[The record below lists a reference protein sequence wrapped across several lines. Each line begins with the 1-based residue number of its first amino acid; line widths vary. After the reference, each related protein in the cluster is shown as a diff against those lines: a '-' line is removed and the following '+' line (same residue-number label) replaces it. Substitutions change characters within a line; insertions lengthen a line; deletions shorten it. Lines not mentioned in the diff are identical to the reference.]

1 MALTAW
7 TRSSTIVASTNAS
20 EAVPPPDRRVTNR
33 VSTLP
38 IAVHIDDQE
47 ATIVNLSNSGAQ
59 MISTTRFKPNQRVRV
74 FLPNESG
81 LIRCHAVI
89 AWAMFE
95 IPRKGDAIYRLGVH
109 FTDGDVE
116 SLKVYCQRN
125 KLK

>member
-1 MALTAW
+1 MGQNTKSAA
-7 TRSSTIVASTNAS
+7 TRSRQ
-20 EAVPPPDRRVTNR
+20 AVEIPERRVTDR
-33 VSTLP
+33 VPTQP
-38 IAVHIDDQE
+38 IVAHVDGQE

-109 FTDGDVE
+109 FTDGDAE